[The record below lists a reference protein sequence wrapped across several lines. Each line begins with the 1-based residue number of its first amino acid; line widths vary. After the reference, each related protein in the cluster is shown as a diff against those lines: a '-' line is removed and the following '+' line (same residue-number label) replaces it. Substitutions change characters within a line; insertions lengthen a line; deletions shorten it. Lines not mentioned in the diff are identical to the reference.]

1 MNYISSIVNPAPGK
15 FMVAKSPVEDFNNG
29 TILTVNPGERAIFV
43 NQGEIVQIFNNGRY
57 ELTTNN
63 FPFLNGFRRFLANG
77 ELTYRCSIFYIAETQ
92 SSEVL
97 WGFPL
102 QIRDPVQQIF
112 TKLFVRGAYTVRV
125 NDSGKLL
132 LTLLGMN
139 INFMA
144 AQDVKAFFGNRF
156 QQHITNLVAN
166 YINSSNREVIELCTD
181 NFKVTEEVAPKLSEI
196 VESSGL
202 GITNFSISAM
212 QIDENDPNR
221 RILEAAYAK
230 RREMEIMG
238 EQYSTIKETEMRTNA
253 SQTPFA
259 SYPGPPSVQIM
270 NGFPV
275 TDNRRVE
282 EGYPYPHPAHPSVNT
297 DGPTQSLQ
305 ENDTDYLQNM
315 KQLKAMWDSGLIT
328 EAEYEETKK
337 QILNKMI

>member
-1 MNYISSIVNPAPGK
+1 
-15 FMVAKSPVEDFNNG
+15 MVAKSPIEDFNNG
-29 TILTVNPGERAIFV
+29 SILTVNPGEKAIFL
-43 NQGEIVQIFNNGRY
+43 NQGEIVKIFENGRY

-63 FPFLNGFRRFLANG
+63 FPFLNLFRRFLANG
-77 ELTYRCSIFYIAETQ
+77 QLTYRCSIFFITETQ

-102 QIRDPVQQIF
+102 QIRDPVQNIF

-125 NDSGKLL
+125 NDGGKLL

-139 INFMA
+139 INFMS

-156 QQHITNLVAN
+156 QQYITNLIAK
-166 YINSSNREVIELCTD
+166 YIASSNREIIELCTD

-202 GITNFSISAM
+202 GISDFSISAM

-221 RILEAAYAK
+221 RYLETAYAK

-238 EQYSTIKETEMRTNA
+238 EQYSSIKETDMRTNA

-259 SYPGPPSVQIM
+259 SYPGVPSVQFM

-275 TDNRRVE
+275 MENIRIKATSSNTQ
-282 EGYPYPHPAHPSVNT
+282 PPAMETTSI
-297 DGPTQSLQ
+297 LK
-305 ENDTDYLQNM
+305 EKEIDYIENM
-315 KQLKAMWDSGLIT
+315 KQLKTMRDAGLIT
-328 EAEYEETKK
+328 EVEYEETKK